1 MNATILL
8 NSATIGGL
16 SVSIILLGVA
26 IGGVR
31 GNIQSQVAWSQVQ
44 SNIVKYQV
52 MAAIA
57 MGILILS
64 SITYQI
70 AYPEWGSIVMAMMAA
85 MAFGLSILSFMIA
98 TITRY

>member
-1 MNATILL
+1 
-8 NSATIGGL
+8 
-16 SVSIILLGVA
+16 
-26 IGGVR
+26 
-31 GNIQSQVAWSQVQ
+31 
-44 SNIVKYQV
+44 